1 MRTQAAQQIEHL
13 DKAELTVLLVA
24 LAIAA
29 VLGFYQGFRRLWKAR
44 VIEDAPTAKVR
55 SAAQGYVELVGEARA
70 MRGEPIIAPLSKT
83 VCCWYCYTIER
94 KSGKDWRVVRKEV
107 SNGLFLLRDD
117 TGECIVDPEGAE
129 VTSRAK
135 QVWFGDGDEP
145 MMVVMP
151 PRGAEGVQ
159 IGPVV
164 MRSTAG
170 SLTGRNRY
178 TEELILPGDPLYALG
193 FFKTLDDIDHQR
205 SRSEITSALLRDW
218 KRDWRRLLHRF
229 DQNQD
234 GQIDAAEWEDARRV
248 AEREAA
254 REYDEQLASQY
265 LHTIRRPAERGRPF
279 LLATLPQ
286 SKLAR
291 RYRWQAA
298 GGLLLFL
305 AAGGVLVWIASLRLW

>member
-1 MRTQAAQQIEHL
+1 MRIERL
-13 DKAELTVLLVA
+13 DGIELAVLL
-24 LAIAA
+24 A
-29 VLGFYQGFRRLWKAR
+29 VLATATLFGFYQGFRRLWKAR

-55 SAAQGYVELVGEARA
+55 SAHQGYVELVGEAQP

-83 VCCWYCYTIER
+83 TCCWYRYTIEA
-94 KSGKDWRVVRKEV
+94 KDRGDWDVVRKEV

-129 VTSRAK
+129 VTPRTK
-135 QVWFGDGDEP
+135 QVWYGDGDEP
-145 MMVVMP
+145 MTVVMP

-159 IGPVV
+159 AGPVV

-170 SLTGRNRY
+170 NLNGRRRY
-178 TEELILPGDPLYALG
+178 TEELILAGDPLYALG
-193 FFKTLDDIDHQR
+193 AFKTLDDIDHHQ
-205 SRSEITSALLRDW
+205 SRSEITSALLREW

-229 DQNQD
+229 DHNRD
-234 GQIDAAEWEDARRV
+234 GDIDAAEWEDARRV

-254 REYDEQLASQY
+254 REHAEQVANQHLNT
-265 LHTIRRPAERGRPF
+265 LRRPTERGRPF
-279 LLATLPQ
+279 LLSTFPQ

-298 GGLLLFL
+298 GGMLLFL
-305 AAGGVLVWIASLRLW
+305 LGGGALVWIASLRFW